1 MAKNS
6 DNVRVGYAGSVYVGL
21 VGATAPVNPTAA
33 WDPADWTE
41 LGHISE
47 DGITEQSSRDTAE
60 FKAWG
65 FPNSPVR
72 IQTTSQEF
80 SFQVTFLETS
90 HHILSLFHGIDL
102 DDFTSTASAGGVPQ
116 FLKANKGSET
126 GPQERALGIDVIDG
140 THLQRII
147 VPKAQITET
156 GDLSYKT
163 DEMVQ
168 YQVTFKGLVGS
179 DGVSWTKMWTN
190 LSLAA

>member
-116 FLKANKGSET
+116 FLKANKAPRRARRNALWASTSSTARTFSGSSCRRLRS
-126 GPQERALGIDVIDG
+126 PR
-140 THLQRII
+140 
-147 VPKAQITET
+147 P
-156 GDLSYKT
+156 
-163 DEMVQ
+163 
-168 YQVTFKGLVGS
+168 VTCRTRRMRWS
-179 DGVSWTKMWTN
+179 STR
-190 LSLAA
+190 